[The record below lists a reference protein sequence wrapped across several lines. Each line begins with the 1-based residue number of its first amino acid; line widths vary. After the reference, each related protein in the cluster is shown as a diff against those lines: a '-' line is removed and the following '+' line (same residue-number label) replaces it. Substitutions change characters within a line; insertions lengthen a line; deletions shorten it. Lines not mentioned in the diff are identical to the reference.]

1 MTRQMARTEGA
12 AAGGGDPGSA
22 KVVFDGTHRSR
33 RPEQTWQWIKPKLPR
48 LGITRVAEVT
58 WLDEIGIPV
67 FQAVRPNALTL
78 SVSQG
83 KGVSKVL
90 ARVSA
95 AMEAVELWHAENP
108 LPSPVQVGTVAEVER
123 VVGYRVEELPLTGRH
138 HLNPDASLSWRTARL
153 VDGDDTSLVPA
164 DLLRLDYRFDQR
176 WLPPLFRASSNGRAS
191 GNTLADA
198 LLHGMYE
205 TVERD
210 SMARAATGGQPRA
223 VNPETVDNAGRAAL
237 LERYRAAR
245 VHVRMR
251 YLDNPF
257 GIPVFDTR
265 IWSDAFP
272 ATFAGAGA
280 HLDAAVALSR
290 ALTEAAQSRAT
301 AIAGARDD
309 IGKAPYREAR
319 VFGVRRSSASPPFAD
334 KDEPTLPFDAIE
346 SSPLPTLD
354 GEVRHVARRIR
365 EVTGH
370 APLYVDLTQPDIA
383 IPVAHVVCPG
393 TSLQDH

>member
-1 MTRQMARTEGA
+1 MAR
-12 AAGGGDPGSA
+12 AGGTTTGRDDPGSV

-33 RPEQTWQWIKPKLPR
+33 LPEQTWQWIRPKLPG

-67 FQAVRPNALTL
+67 FQAVRPNARTL

-83 KGVSKVL
+83 KGMSKTL

-95 AMEAVELWHAENP
+95 AMEAVELWHAEHP
-108 LPSPVQVGTVAEVER
+108 LPAPTQVGTVEEVER
-123 VVGYRVEELPLTGRH
+123 VVGYRVRDLPLTGRH
-138 HLNPDASLSWRTARL
+138 YLNPDATLTWRTAHL
-153 VDGDDTSLVPA
+153 VDGNAASLVPA
-164 DLLRLDYRFDQR
+164 DLVRLDYRFDRR
-176 WLPPLFRASSNGRAS
+176 WLPPLFRASSNGLAS
-191 GNTLADA
+191 GNTLAEA

-210 SMARAATGGQPRA
+210 AMARAGSGSQPRA
-223 VNPETVDNAGRAAL
+223 VDPETIHNAGLAAL
-237 LERYRAAR
+237 LDRYRAAR

-251 YLDNPF
+251 FLDNPF
-257 GIPVFDTR
+257 RIPVFDTR

-319 VFGVRRSSASPPFAD
+319 VFGVRRSSESPPFAGQG
-334 KDEPTLPFDAIE
+334 EPDLPFDAVE
-346 SSPLPTLD
+346 SSPLSTLD
-354 GEVRHVARRIR
+354 EEVAHVADRIR

-370 APLYVDLTQPDIA
+370 APLYVDLTQPGIA
-383 IPVAHVVCPG
+383 IPVVHVVCPG
-393 TSLQDH
+393 TALQDH

>member
-1 MTRQMARTEGA
+1 MTRQMTHAEGTA
-12 AAGGGDPGSA
+12 TGREDPSSV

-33 RPEQTWQWIKPKLPR
+33 LPEETWQWIQPKLPR

-83 KGVSKVL
+83 KGMSKTL

-108 LPSPVQVGTVAEVER
+108 LAAPTQVGTVDEVER
-123 VVGYRVEELPLTGRH
+123 VVGYRVQDLPLTGRH
-138 HLNPDASLSWRTARL
+138 HLNPDTTLSWRTAHL
-153 VDGDDTSLVPA
+153 VDSAGTSLVPA
-164 DLLRLDYRFDQR
+164 DLLRLDYRFDRR
-176 WLPPLFRASSNGRAS
+176 WLPPLFRASSNGLAS
-191 GNTLADA
+191 GNTRAEA

-210 SMARAATGGQPRA
+210 AMARAASGNQPRA
-223 VNPETVDNAGRAAL
+223 VDPETVGNAGLAAL

-251 YLDNPF
+251 FLDNPF
-257 GIPVFDTR
+257 GIPVFDAR

-319 VFGVRRSSASPPFAD
+319 VFGVRRSSESPPFAGQD
-334 KDEPTLPFDAIE
+334 DPDFPFDAIE

-354 GEVRHVARRIR
+354 EEVEHVAKRIR

-383 IPVAHVVCPG
+383 IPVVHVVCPG

>member
-1 MTRQMARTEGA
+1 
-12 AAGGGDPGSA
+12 
-22 KVVFDGTHRSR
+22 
-33 RPEQTWQWIKPKLPR
+33 
-48 LGITRVAEVT
+48 
-58 WLDEIGIPV
+58 
-67 FQAVRPNALTL
+67 
-78 SVSQG
+78 
-83 KGVSKVL
+83 
-90 ARVSA
+90 
-95 AMEAVELWHAENP
+95 
-108 LPSPVQVGTVAEVER
+108 
-123 VVGYRVEELPLTGRH
+123 
-138 HLNPDASLSWRTARL
+138 
-153 VDGDDTSLVPA
+153 VPA

-176 WLPPLFRASSNGRAS
+176 WLPPLFRASSNGLAS
-191 GNTLADA
+191 GNTLAEA

-210 SMARAATGGQPRA
+210 SMARAASGNQPRA
-223 VNPETVDNAGRAAL
+223 VIPESVENVGLAAL

-251 YLDNPF
+251 FLDNPF
-257 GIPVFDTR
+257 RIPVFDAR

-301 AIAGARDD
+301 AIAGAR
-309 IGKAPYREAR
+309 YREAR
-319 VFGVRRSSASPPFAD
+319 VFGVRRSSESPPFAGQGD
-334 KDEPTLPFDAIE
+334 PDLPFDAIE

-354 GEVRHVARRIR
+354 AEVKYVAKRIR

-383 IPVAHVVCPG
+383 IPVVHVVSPG